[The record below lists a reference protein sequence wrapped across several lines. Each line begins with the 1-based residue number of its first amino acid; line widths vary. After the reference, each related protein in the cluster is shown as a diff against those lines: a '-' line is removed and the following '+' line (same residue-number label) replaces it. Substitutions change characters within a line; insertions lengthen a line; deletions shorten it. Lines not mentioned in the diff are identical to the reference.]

1 MTWGRKETKMADNVA
16 NGSCL
21 VCGKINPK
29 YRCPG
34 CERQTCSLAC
44 VKGHKRQFLCS
55 GVRCKTKFIS
65 VAKYTDSDLLSDYR
79 FLEDVDRL
87 AYTVAHDSRKSWK
100 RWGNQASLLRWKAK
114 ERGVDLRLMPP
125 GMSKRKENSSKF
137 NKTEQCILW
146 RIHWLFPQ
154 AGMEYIDKWVS
165 EHSVLCDVLK
175 KYIDPEEADPVY
187 KQSLKN
193 YIAIGLQGVSVF
205 LRVEP
210 LPASKLR
217 YYELDTSK
225 TIKDC
230 LANKLIVEFPTLHVV
245 LPNNVASYPTSDQ
258 SEANTGDVE
267 SVDAEKK
274 AFCELPSS
282 SSEPP
287 DQTLTYTHTGDE
299 ESVNTEK
306 KAVCEVQSSS
316 STPQDHTETCMH
328 TGDEESVNA
337 EKKSFL

>member
-1 MTWGRKETKMADNVA
+1 M
-16 NGSCL
+16 
-21 VCGKINPK
+21 
-29 YRCPG
+29 
-34 CERQTCSLAC
+34 
-44 VKGHKRQFLCS
+44 
-55 GVRCKTKFIS
+55 
-65 VAKYTDSDLLSDYR
+65 AKYTDSDLLSDYR

-114 ERGVDLRLMPP
+114 ESGVDLRLMAP
-125 GMSKRKENSSKF
+125 GMSKRKQNSSKF

-154 AGMEYIDKWVS
+154 AGVEYIDKWVS

-193 YIAIGLQGVSVF
+193 YISIGLQGVSVF

-230 LANKLIVEFPTLHVV
+230 LANKTIFEFPTLHVV
-245 LPNNVASYPTSDQ
+245 LPNNVASYPTSDP
-258 SEANTGDVE
+258 SEACTEDVE
-267 SVDAEKK
+267 CVDEEKK

-306 KAVCEVQSSS
+306 KAVREVQSSS

-337 EKKSFL
+337 EKKNIL